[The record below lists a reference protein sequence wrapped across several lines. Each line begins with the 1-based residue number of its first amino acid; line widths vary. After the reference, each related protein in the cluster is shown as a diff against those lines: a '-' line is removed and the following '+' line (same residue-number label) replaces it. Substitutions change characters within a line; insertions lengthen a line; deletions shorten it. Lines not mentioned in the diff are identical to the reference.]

1 MNLQQP
7 NANDATKSANRSK
20 SVVPSSGL
28 CSRCVDGCTGN
39 CEVFKATFRSREL
52 IYPGP
57 FGEITAG
64 GDKNYPVDYSHLNIQ
79 GYALGAKGLP
89 DNVSG
94 NSDTAIFPSVD
105 TETEYGWDKK
115 VKMRLPVFTGALGST
130 EIARKNWE
138 HFAVGAAISGITLV
152 CGENVCGID
161 PQLELDNN
169 GKIVSAPDMDRRIDI
184 YRRYHSGY
192 GEILVQMNVE
202 DTRLGVAEYVRR
214 KHGLDTIEL
223 KWGQGAKCIGGE
235 IKVNSLERA
244 LELQRRGYIVTPEP
258 SHPINQAAFK
268 DGSLKEFER
277 HSRLG
282 FIDEEGFY
290 AEVQRLRDLG
300 FKRITLKTGAYGLRE
315 LAMAIKWGAK
325 ARIDLLT
332 IDGAGGGTGM
342 SPWRMM
348 EEWGMPSLYLHAAA
362 YDFCNRLAYKGERVP
377 DIAFAGGFS
386 SEDGIFKAL
395 ALGAP
400 FTRAVCM
407 GRALMIPGM
416 VGKNIDSWIRENK
429 LPNTISQYGST
440 AEEIFVCYE
449 EVKDIVGSEEIKNIP
464 LGAIGI
470 YSYCEK
476 LRVGLQQ
483 IMAGARCFNLSAISR
498 KDLMSLTEECAKV
511 TGIPYL
517 MDAYRDEAIDILE
530 GRHNGHGEL
539 ESLGSLSRYT
549 GTSRRFRTY
558 E

>member
-1 MNLQQP
+1 VNLQQP
-7 NANDATKSANRSK
+7 NANEATKTANRSR
-20 SVVPSSGL
+20 SVSPVSGI
-28 CSRCVDGCTGN
+28 CTRCLDGCTGN
-39 CEVFKATFRSREL
+39 CEVFKSTFRGREL

-79 GYALGAKGLP
+79 GYALGAEGLP
-89 DNVSG
+89 PGVVG
-94 NSDTAIFPSVD
+94 NPDTATFPSVN
-105 TETEYGWDKK
+105 TETEYGWDIK
-115 VKMRLPVFTGALGST
+115 VKMKAPIFTGALGST

-138 HFAVGAAISGITLV
+138 HFAVGAAISGVTLV

-161 PQLELDNN
+161 PQLELDKS
-169 GKIVSAPDMDRRIDI
+169 GRIALAPDMDRRIEI
-184 YRRYHSGY
+184 YRRYHQGY

-202 DTRLGVAEYVRR
+202 DTRLGVAEYVSQ

-235 IKVNSLERA
+235 IKVNSMERA
-244 LELQRRGYIVTPEP
+244 LELQKRGYIVTPDP
-258 SHPINQAAFK
+258 SNPVAQHAFK
-268 DGSLKEFER
+268 DGSIKEFER

-300 FKRITLKTGAYGLRE
+300 FKRVTLKTGAYGLRE
-315 LAMAIKWGAK
+315 LAMAIKWGSKAK
-325 ARIDLLT
+325 IDLLT
-332 IDGAGGGTGM
+332 IDGAPGGTGM

-362 YDFCNRLAYKGERVP
+362 YEFCQKLAAKGERVP

-386 SEDGIFKAL
+386 SEDGVFKSL

-400 FTRAVCM
+400 FAKAVCM

-416 VGKNIDSWIRENK
+416 VGKNIALWLKDGK
-429 LPNTISQYGST
+429 LPNTVGQFGST
-440 AEEIFVCYE
+440 VEEIFVNYE
-449 EVKDIVGSEEIKNIP
+449 DVKEIVGAKEIDNIP

-470 YSYCEK
+470 YSYSEK
-476 LRVGLQQ
+476 IKVGLQQ
-483 IMAGARCFNLSAISR
+483 LMAGARCFSLPAITR
-498 KDLMSLTEECAKV
+498 RELMSLTEECAKI

-517 MDAYRDEAIDILE
+517 MEAYRDEAMAIL
-530 GRHNGHGEL
+530 N
-539 ESLGSLSRYT
+539 S
-549 GTSRRFRTY
+549 
-558 E
+558 